1 MKKLLSLLVVVL
13 SMTASVSLAQDA
25 LQRVPVFTMGESN
38 SQYYRIPALVETT
51 GNTLVAIADQRGSAL
66 GDLPNI
72 ISIVAKTSTDGGKT
86 WGEMVTIAQG
96 NSTAGTTYGDAAAVY
111 DSKTGKIITVFV
123 GNENYGTNCVGL
135 WASNSTYPLRLY
147 QSESSDNGKTWTT
160 PKDIS
165 ESIYNAIYGSKN
177 SWIGMFAGSGSAVQL
192 KKGEKAGR
200 LMFVVAARNN
210 STWGGAMSNYAVYSD
225 DNGVTWQVSSNAAC
239 TTGDEAKIVE
249 LENGDLLMSIKNRAD
264 DSSNGKGYRLMAK
277 STDQGATWTTAT
289 VNNNLNDPG
298 CNGEVVSYETAD
310 GKYYLIHSMPGSTSI
325 RENVTVYLSS
335 DGGQTW
341 PISRQ
346 VYNGYSAYSALE
358 VLDDGTIGI
367 IVEEGK
373 WDGNLPGTDGFNLAY
388 YNFTFDWLM
397 ESANV
402 DVTELV
408 QTANALLEKEGIGYP
423 AAAPRAELQAAV
435 KAAEENPSAE
445 TSVALQSA
453 IEAYYATNEL
463 TMPEAGKVYNLISRS
478 KSGNNYMYNKNGTL
492 SLAAYTNG
500 ATLPETA
507 NFTCDYIEAENK
519 YTFKTSDGAYYLAY
533 PTIGGKSWLDNE
545 SLTGL
550 EATLA
555 NVSKFEIAKL
565 TIDVNVAATK
575 EDLFGLVHLWGYRG
589 YDNGKKVDM
598 YGPVVVK
605 SDRNFDGAGGD
616 FYNDSFSTAF
626 TILPVGETVEPEGG
640 NPGGG
645 EVVEPEGGEVV
656 VPSSEGIIIDRSNW
670 SVKASTEE
678 PNEGTYGGYAR
689 LAIDNNKA
697 SFWHTQWQ
705 NAKPT
710 VPHWIQFDMA
720 ETYDIASFKYVSRTA
735 KTNDSNGNVK
745 KYKLYISNND
755 ISANI
760 NASTKVPVGV
770 EPAYEGEFTYNG
782 TTNEHMV
789 TLPKVVTGRY
799 VYMLINDTYNTDVNT
814 KFANCAEFYVYRNGV
829 ATKYAVTTTV
839 STEGYGTATVN
850 NAASAEVDEGAFV
863 TLKAVANTGYEFIS
877 WTKNGELVSH
887 EASVEVPVTEDAEY
901 VANFAEIVNETEYT
915 TISGTHNRDDRRL
928 ASFEISNG
936 VEKISVKGVGVGSS
950 AYVNRSK
957 SSILNVQ
964 AGDVITFP
972 AFNWV
977 GQWMHAY
984 AYVDYDNNKL
994 FNTTSNN
1001 DGSTSGE
1008 LVTYNYFGGT
1018 DINGNT
1024 ANQQFACTESYTN
1037 SYGTSNGLPAF
1048 KLPDTMEPGDYRL
1061 RITVAWNSL
1070 SPDGYNEIIDNG
1082 GVLLDMTLRVAAS
1095 DKYYVK
1101 VATSSNN
1108 GKVYIE
1114 TEGVT
1119 TKFVANDGEQTV
1131 VLTAEANADYAF
1143 ANWTL
1148 DGEVVSTDAVYTT
1161 DAITENREYVANFV
1175 YAGKCYLSSDI
1186 ADGEGTIVFQDE
1198 AGNAIEETKVV
1209 IGTKV
1214 RIVVT
1219 PAESYYL
1226 DGVYYNDEEMEIED
1240 PASWVL
1246 DVVVEDDIMVEAYFE
1261 KSEDTAIEDTLVD
1274 AAQVRVAGQSI
1285 IVNGYA
1291 GAVRVVNVCGQVV
1304 ANVASNGKAE
1314 INVARGIYLVVTGSQ
1329 VNKVVVK

>member
-1 MKKLLSLLVVVL
+1 
-13 SMTASVSLAQDA
+13 MTASVSLAQDA
-25 LQRVPVFTMGESN
+25 LERVPVFTMGESN

-86 WGEMVTIAQG
+86 WGDMVTIAQG

-111 DSKTGKIITVFV
+111 DSETGKIITVFV
-123 GNENYGTNCVGL
+123 GNENYGSNCVGL
-135 WASNSTYPLRLY
+135 WASKSAYPLRLY

-165 ESIYNAIYGSKN
+165 ESVYNAIYGSRN

-225 DNGVTWQVSSNAAC
+225 DHGATWQVSSNAAC

-264 DSSNGKGYRLMAK
+264 DSSNGQGYRLMAK
-277 STDQGATWTTAT
+277 STDHGATWTTAA

-310 GKYYLIHSMPGSTSI
+310 GKYYLIHSMPGSTST

-358 VLDDGTIGI
+358 VLDNGTIGI

-373 WDGNLPGTDGFNLAY
+373 WDANLSGTDGFNLAY
-388 YNFTFDWLM
+388 YNFTLDWLL
-397 ESANV
+397 EAANA
-402 DVTELV
+402 DAMELV
-408 QTANALLEKEGIGYP
+408 QAANALLQKEGIGYP
-423 AAAPRAELQAAV
+423 AAAPRATLQAAIDAV
-435 KAAEENPSAE
+435 EENSSAE
-445 TSVALQSA
+445 AVDALQSA
-453 IEAYYATNEL
+453 IDAYYTTNEL
-463 TMPEAGKVYNLISRS
+463 TMPEAGKVYNFISRG
-478 KSGNNYMYNKNGTL
+478 KSGNYYMYNNNGKL

-507 NFTCDYIEAENK
+507 NFTCGYDEAENK
-519 YTFKTSDGAYYLAY
+519 YTFKTSDDAYYMAY
-533 PTIGGKSWLDNE
+533 PTIGGKDWLDYE
-545 SLTGL
+545 SMTGL

-555 NVSKFEIAKL
+555 NVSKFEIEKL
-565 TIDVNVAATK
+565 AIDGHVAATN
-575 EDLFGLVHLWGYRG
+575 EDLLGLVHLWGYRG

-598 YGPVVVK
+598 YGPIVVK
-605 SDRNFDGAGGD
+605 SDGNFDGAGSD
-616 FYNDSFSTAF
+616 FYNDTYSTAF
-626 TILPVGETVEPEGG
+626 TILPVGETIEPEGG

-656 VPSSEGIIIDRSNW
+656 QPSVKDIIDRSAW
-670 SVKASTEE
+670 AVTASTEE
-678 PNEGTYGGYAR
+678 PAEGSKGGCAR
-689 LAIDNNKA
+689 HAID
-697 SFWHTQWQ
+697 SDESTFWHTKW
-705 NAKPT
+705 NGSKPSA
-710 VPHWIQFDMA
+710 PHWIQFDMA
-720 ETYDIASFKYVSRTA
+720 VTCEITAINYVSRAATTA
-735 KTNDSNGNVK
+735 EGNGYVK
-745 KYKLYISNND
+745 DYKLYISNDD
-755 ISANI
+755 ISKNIDAN
-760 NASTKVPVGV
+760 KVPVGLTAV
-770 EPAYEGEFTYNG
+770 KSGTFTYNSG
-782 TTNEHMV
+782 TADHIV
-789 TLPKVVTGRY
+789 VLPEAVEGRY
-799 VYMLINDTYNTDVNT
+799 IYMLINDSYNQETT
-814 KFANCAEFYVYRNGV
+814 KFAHCAEFYAYGSPKEIIEVV
-829 ATKYAVTTTV
+829 KHTV
-839 STEGYGTATVN
+839 NVVSSPADYGTATVN
-850 NAASAEVDEGAFV
+850 NEATCEVVENATA
-863 TLKAVANTGYEFIS
+863 TLKAVANNGYEFIS
-877 WTKNGELVSH
+877 WTKDGEVLSYESTYKVT
-887 EASVEVPVTEDAEY
+887 VTEDAEY

-915 TISGTHNRDDRRL
+915 KISGTHSRSDRRL

-936 VEKISVKGVGVGSS
+936 VEKISVKGVEVGSS
-950 AYVNRSK
+950 VYVNRSK

-964 AGDVITFP
+964 AGDVVTFP
-972 AFNWV
+972 AFNWL
-977 GQWMHAY
+977 GEWMHAY
-984 AYVDYDNNKL
+984 AYVDYDNNKQ
-994 FNTTSNN
+994 FNTSPNN

-1008 LVTYNYFGGT
+1008 LVTYNCYNAK

-1024 ANQQFACTESYTN
+1024 ASEQYACANSYTN
-1037 SYGTSNGLPAF
+1037 SFGTSNGLPAF

-1061 RITVAWNSL
+1061 RITVAWNTL
-1070 SPDGYNEIIDNG
+1070 SPDGYDALINNG

-1108 GKVYIE
+1108 GKAYIE

-1131 VLTAEANADYAF
+1131 VLTAEANEDYAF

-1148 DGEVVSTDAVYTT
+1148 NGEVVSTDAVYTT

-1175 YAGKCYLSSDI
+1175 YSGKCYLSSDI

-1219 PAESYYL
+1219 PAEGYYL

-1240 PASWVL
+1240 PASWTL
-1246 DVVVEDDIMVEAYFE
+1246 DVVVEENIMVEAYFE

>member
-1 MKKLLSLLVVVL
+1 
-13 SMTASVSLAQDA
+13 MTASVSLAQDA

-72 ISIVAKTSTDGGKT
+72 ISIVAKTSTDGGKN

-96 NSTAGTTYGDAAAVY
+96 NSAAGTTYGDAAAVY
-111 DSKTGKIITVFV
+111 DSETGKIITVFV

-135 WASNSTYPLRLY
+135 WASNSTHPLRLY

-192 KKGEKAGR
+192 KKRDKAGR
-200 LMFVVAARNN
+200 LMFVVAARN
-210 STWGGAMSNYAVYSD
+210 SSDWGGAMSNYAVYSD
-225 DNGVTWQVSSNAAC
+225 DHGATWQVSSDAAC
-239 TTGDEAKIVE
+239 ITGDEAKIVE

-264 DSSNGKGYRLMAK
+264 DSSNSKGYRLMAK

-310 GKYYLIHSMPGSTSI
+310 GKYYLIHSMPGSTST

-373 WDGNLPGTDGFNLAY
+373 WDDKLPGDDGFDLAY

-397 ESANV
+397 EGANV
-402 DVTELV
+402 DVIELV
-408 QTANALLEKEGIGYP
+408 QTANALLEKVGIGYP

-435 KAAEENPSAE
+435 KAAEKNPSAE

-453 IEAYYATNEL
+453 IETYYATNEL

-478 KSGNNYMYNKNGTL
+478 NFGNNYMYNKNGTL
-492 SLAAYTNG
+492 SLAAYTNS

-507 NFTCDYIEAENK
+507 NFTCGYDEAEKK
-519 YTFKTSDGAYYLAY
+519 YTFKTSDDVYYVAY
-533 PTIGGKSWLDNE
+533 PTIGGKDWLDNE
-545 SLTGL
+545 SMTGL
-550 EATLA
+550 ETTLT

-565 TIDVNVAATK
+565 TIDKNVAATN
-575 EDLFGLVHLWGYRG
+575 EDLLGLVHLWGYRG
-589 YDNGKKVDM
+589 YDNDKKVDT

-605 SDRNFDGAGGD
+605 YNGNFDGAGSD
-616 FYNDSFSTAF
+616 YYNNSFSTAF

-656 VPSSEGIIIDRSNW
+656 TPSAKDIIDRSVW
-670 SVKASTEE
+670 VATASTEE
-678 PNEGTYGGYAR
+678 PAEGSKGGYAR
-689 LAIDNNKA
+689 HAIDSDEA
-697 SFWHTQWQ
+697 TFWHTKW
-705 NAKPT
+705 NGSKPSA
-710 VPHWIQFDMA
+710 PHWIQFDMA
-720 ETYDIASFKYVSRTA
+720 VTCEITAINYVSRAATTA
-735 KTNDSNGNVK
+735 EGNGYVK
-745 KYKLYISNND
+745 DYKLYISNDD
-755 ISANI
+755 ISKNIDAN
-760 NASTKVPVGV
+760 KVPVGLTAV
-770 EPAYEGEFTYNG
+770 KSGTFTYNSG
-782 TTNEHMV
+782 TADHIV
-789 TLPKVVTGRY
+789 VLPEAVEGRY
-799 VYMLINDTYNTDVNT
+799 IYMLIEDSYNQETT
-814 KFANCAEFYVYRNGV
+814 KFAHCAEFYAYGSSKEVIEV
-829 ATKYAVTTTV
+829 TKYTV
-839 STEGYGTATVN
+839 NVVSSPADYGTATVN
-850 NAASAEVDEGAFV
+850 NETAYDVVENATA
-863 TLKAVANTGYEFIS
+863 TLKAVPYTGYEFMN
-877 WTKNGELVSH
+877 WTKNGEAVSYESIH
-887 EASVEVPVTEDAEY
+887 KVTVAEAAEY
-901 VANFAEIVNETEYT
+901 VANFVEIVAETEYST
-915 TISGTHNRDDRRL
+915 YDGNINSGRHL

-936 VEKISVKGVGVGSS
+936 REQLFVKGVENEGRV
-950 AYVNRSK
+950 YVNRSTY
-957 SSILNVQ
+957 SVLDVQ
-964 AGDVITFP
+964 PGDVITFP
-972 AFNWV
+972 AFNWT
-977 GQWMHAY
+977 GEWMHAY
-984 AYVDYDNNKL
+984 AYVDYDNDKQ
-994 FNTTSNN
+994 FNTSVNN
-1001 DGSTSGE
+1001 DGTTEGE
-1008 LVTYNYFGGT
+1008 LVTYNYYSGS
-1018 DINGNT
+1018 DINSKT
-1024 ANQQFACTESYTN
+1024 ANEQFACTKEYTN
-1037 SYGTSNGLPAF
+1037 SYGTSKGLPAF
-1048 KLPDTMEPGDYRL
+1048 KLPDTMKPGDYRL
-1061 RITVAWNSL
+1061 RISVAWNTL
-1070 SPDGYNEIIDNG
+1070 SPDGYDEIIVNG

-1095 DKYYVK
+1095 DKYVVK
-1101 VATSSNN
+1101 VSSANAYGN
-1108 GKVYIE
+1108 VYIE
-1114 TEGVT
+1114 TPGVKS
-1119 TKFVANDGEQTV
+1119 KFVANDGEQTV
-1131 VLTAEANADYAF
+1131 VLTAEANEDYVF

-1148 DGEVVSTDAVYTT
+1148 NGEVVSTDAVYTT

-1175 YAGKCYLSSDI
+1175 YA
-1186 ADGEGTIVFQDE
+1186 A
-1198 AGNAIEETKVV
+1198 
-1209 IGTKV
+1209 
-1214 RIVVT
+1214 
-1219 PAESYYL
+1219 
-1226 DGVYYNDEEMEIED
+1226 
-1240 PASWVL
+1240 
-1246 DVVVEDDIMVEAYFE
+1246 
-1261 KSEDTAIEDTLVD
+1261 AIEDTLVD